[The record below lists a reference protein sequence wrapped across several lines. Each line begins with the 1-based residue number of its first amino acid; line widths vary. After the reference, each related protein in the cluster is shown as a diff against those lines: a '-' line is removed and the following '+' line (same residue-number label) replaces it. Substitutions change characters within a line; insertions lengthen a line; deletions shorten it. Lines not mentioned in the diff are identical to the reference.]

1 MQTNNRTQEIY
12 DIIKLNYDRKELAIK
27 VIDEISDMDL
37 DEIAK
42 QVMEDNNKWNQ
53 YKKLV

>member
-1 MQTNNRTQEIY
+1 MYYIDDSTKILT
-12 DIIKLNYDRKELAIK
+12 KELAIK